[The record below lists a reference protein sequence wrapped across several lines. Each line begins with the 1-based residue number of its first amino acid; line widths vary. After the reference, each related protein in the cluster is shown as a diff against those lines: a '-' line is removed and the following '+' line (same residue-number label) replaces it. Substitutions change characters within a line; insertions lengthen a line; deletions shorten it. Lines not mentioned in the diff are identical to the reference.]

1 MTAFSAEMT
10 VRSVVA
16 GDSRTAAVFERHG
29 IDYCCGGDRT
39 IDEACREAGVSVEVV
54 LADLAALPD
63 TDAAPPPRFAAW
75 DPGFLVDYIVA
86 NHHAYVRGALPT
98 ILAHTRKIAEKHGA
112 RHPEL
117 AEIAR
122 TFEDVA
128 GELTQHMMKEEH
140 ILFPYVKTLAA
151 QAAAGCPPSPSPF
164 GTVANPIHMMER
176 EHESAGGAMR
186 RIRELSHG
194 YRLPDD
200 ACETY
205 QITFAELQEFE
216 RDLHQHVHLENNL
229 LFPKAIELEGLI

>member
-1 MTAFSAEMT
+1 MTAFRAEMT

-39 IDEACREAGVSVEVV
+39 IDQACREAGVSAEAV

-186 RIRELSHG
+186 RIRELTHG
-194 YRLPDD
+194 YQLPDD

-205 QITFAELQEFE
+205 QVTFAELQEFE

-229 LFPKAIELEGLI
+229 LFPKAVELEGLI